1 MLINTRYYLNL
12 DKTVI
17 KELLIVLVI
26 IISISLT
33 GCVER
38 KLTITT
44 QPEGAFV
51 ELNDEPIGQTP
62 VTVSLNWYGDYN
74 IRITKDGYE
83 TLKTHKQLK
92 APLHDHFPFDLFAQI
107 LYPGKITD
115 SYVWNFTLEPKN
127 QIDRETLLQNAQS
140 LKDKL

>member
-62 VTVSLNWYGDYN
+62 VTVSFNWYGDYN